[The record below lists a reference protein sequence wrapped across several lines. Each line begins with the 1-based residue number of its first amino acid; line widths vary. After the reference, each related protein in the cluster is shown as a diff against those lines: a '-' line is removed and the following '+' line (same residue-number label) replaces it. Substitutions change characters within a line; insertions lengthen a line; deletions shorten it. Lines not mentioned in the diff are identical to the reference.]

1 MAWDTVCGQYMESQI
16 AKFMGPNMGPTWV
29 LLAPNG
35 PHVDPMSFAIRS
47 IMSLVSWE
55 SNTFRIHHRKV
66 HVAHMGPTWF
76 LSAPGRPHVGPMKP
90 AIWVVIMVSVV
101 LILWTNCVTRHN
113 ADWGTYLLSAFS
125 WLLMTCV
132 DVNCV
137 DGMISF
143 KISDKIFWYPVALTE
158 CLQCTYLLFNGE
170 YIQ

>member
-1 MAWDTVCGQYMESQI
+1 MRQSLWSVYGVPNSKVNGAQHGAHLGPVGPKWAPCWPHEACYQEYYESH
-16 AKFMGPNMGPTWV
+16 FMRV
-29 LLAPNG
+29 K
-35 PHVDPMSFAIRS
+35 HIR
-47 IMSLVSWE
+47 IY
-55 SNTFRIHHRKV
+55 HRKV

-101 LILWTNCVTRHN
+101 LILGTNCVSRHN

-125 WLLMTCV
+125 WPLMTCV

-137 DGMISF
+137 DGISF